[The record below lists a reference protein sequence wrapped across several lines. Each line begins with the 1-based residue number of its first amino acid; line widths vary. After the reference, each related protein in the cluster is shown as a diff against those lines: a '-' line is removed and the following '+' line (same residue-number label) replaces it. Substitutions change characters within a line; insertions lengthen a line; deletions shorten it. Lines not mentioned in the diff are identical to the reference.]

1 MPTRIATMLRAATG
15 TRTKPAFWPRALA
28 ACALWLALQLAQAA
42 TAMHGLPLMRQ
53 FGAGDLPAAP
63 FYSDIVVDAQGT
75 LYAGSSEGVMVFR
88 SGLWELFELPHRAAA
103 YTLLAA
109 TDGRL
114 YVGGSGVLGELR
126 READGSLHFVDL
138 QPLFA
143 GDDGAPLPP
152 SDFYGLLETARG
164 VVANDGRQLYLLRRD
179 GGASRRELPADAAQM
194 LFAAAGE
201 LYVRVAGTGLCR
213 IDETG
218 PVPLPGTRALEPLR
232 LSGLWAQD
240 GGLLYAASDGFH
252 FGDADGVRK
261 LASDADAAFAA
272 HAPYSSIRL
281 PDGGFVFGAYDGT
294 LMHFSPEL
302 RLLDSFQLAPDNLTG
317 FGLDLEGGLWV
328 VGRSGLTRLRLPSP
342 WTVFDQRHG
351 LTNRLYDSAWY
362 DGSLWLAGTGLWRA
376 EPTMAGGVPHF
387 EPQPGLSTRLEV
399 FVLRATDAGLL
410 IGDRLGLT
418 VIDPGEKQPRRLYG
432 PRLGNGVHALM
443 PSAFDATRALA
454 VGGRE
459 ALWLAQRDGRWQVA
473 ARWPSDLG
481 GFTGLD
487 GLVETA
493 PGEFWA
499 GDTRGGA
506 HRWRFDPGS
515 GEMHEQRHFG
525 AAEGLSLEDGRAT
538 HLLRIDDVLYAVADR
553 DVRRLEGERFVPA
566 RLPLLPGL
574 ERPWELEVTTTA
586 IGSFAWTTRQLWWR
600 RLGEETFHLQQIG
613 SSRVPGYTAMS
624 MQSDGRL
631 RLAAWDSLLQ
641 FDPDVVPSAPVP
653 LHARLDQVRLLRP
666 DAAQAL
672 LPLQPAVLQEMPP
685 GSGLALRFGL
695 ATMEPDVEFR
705 YRMSGYSE
713 AWSEWSAN
721 RDLGYRRL
729 PPGEYR
735 FELQARTRG
744 GRQARP
750 LIYPLR
756 VAPFWYER
764 GVVQVLFGVFGVLLV
779 ALAVH
784 ARYRSIKARNRELE
798 RRIAERTGELEAA
811 NRRLTELAVVDGLT
825 GIANRH
831 AMERALQR
839 GWQRCAERG
848 EPLAVVMADVD
859 HFKQFNDNHGHQAG
873 DMQLRRVAG
882 VLAAEVSGVDELAA
896 RYGGEEFV
904 LILPGIDGG
913 AAEQRAER
921 VRQRAAAAMAA
932 AGLPGSISL
941 GVAATVSVAGGDPAA
956 LVRCADQA
964 LYRAK
969 HGGRD
974 RVERAGE
981 ADFAA
986 VAQAG
991 LIAAETVARSPQA
1004 TLSSA
1009 P

>member
-1 MPTRIATMLRAATG
+1 MLRAAAG

-28 ACALWLALQLAQAA
+28 ACGLWLALQVAQGAV
-42 TAMHGLPLMRQ
+42 AMHGLPLMRH

-63 FYSDIVVDAQGT
+63 FYSDIAVDAQGT

-88 SGLWELFELPHRAAA
+88 SGLWELFELPRRAAV

-109 TDGRL
+109 ADGRL
-114 YVGGSGVLGELR
+114 YVGGTGVLGELR
-126 READGSLHFVDL
+126 READGSLRFIDL
-138 QPLFA
+138 QQRFT

-152 SDFYGLLETARG
+152 SDFYGLQETARG
-164 VVANDGRQLYLLRRD
+164 VVASNGRQLYLLRND
-179 GGASRRELPADAAQM
+179 GGATRRELPADAGQV

-201 LYVRVAGTGLCR
+201 LYVQVDGTGLCR

-218 PVPLPGTRALEPLR
+218 LVPLPGMRALEPLR

-252 FGDADGVRK
+252 FGDAGGVRK

-272 HAPYSSIRL
+272 HAPYSGIRL

-302 RLLDSFQLAPDNLTG
+302 RLLDSFQLARGSLDG
-317 FGLDLEGGLWV
+317 FGLDRDGGLWV
-328 VGRSGLTRLRLPSP
+328 VGKAGLTRLRLPSP

-351 LTNRLYDSAWY
+351 LTNRLYDSAWH
-362 DGSLWLAGTGLWRA
+362 DGSLWVGAIGLWRA
-376 EPTMAGGVPHF
+376 EPALAGGVPHF
-387 EPQPGLSTRLEV
+387 KPQPGLSTHLEV
-399 FVLRATDAGLL
+399 FALRGTDAGLL
-410 IGDRLGLT
+410 IGDRLGLA
-418 VIDPGEKQPRRLYG
+418 VLDPGAEQPRRLYG
-432 PRLGNGVHALM
+432 PRLGSGVHALL

-454 VGGRE
+454 VGGQE
-459 ALWLAQRDGRWQVA
+459 GLWLAQRDGRWQVA

-493 PGEFWA
+493 PGEVWA

-506 HRWRFDPGS
+506 HRWRFDPDS
-515 GEMHEQRHFG
+515 GELHEQRRFG
-525 AAEGLSLEDGRAT
+525 AAEGLSLEAGQAT
-538 HLLRIDDVLYAVADR
+538 HLLRIDDVLYAVADQ

-566 RLPLLPGL
+566 SLPALAGL
-574 ERPWELEVTTTA
+574 QRPWELAAASTA
-586 IGSFAWTTRQLWWR
+586 IGSFAWTSRQLWWR
-600 RLGEETFHLQQIG
+600 RPGEKTFRLQQVG
-613 SSRVPGYTAMS
+613 SSRVPGYAAVS
-624 MQSDGRL
+624 LQGDGRL
-631 RLAAWDSLLQ
+631 RLIAWDSVLQ
-641 FDPDVVPSAPVP
+641 FDPDVAQAVPAR
-653 LHARLDQVRLLRP
+653 LHARLDQVRLLQADRP
-666 DAAQAL
+666 SAL
-672 LPLQPAVLQEMPP
+672 LPLQAGAMQALPP
-685 GSGLALRFGL
+685 GSGLALGFGI
-695 ATMEPDVEFR
+695 AAMEPDVEFR

-713 AWSEWSAN
+713 AWSEWSTN
-721 RDLGYRRL
+721 RELGYRRL

-735 FELQARTRG
+735 FELQARTRD
-744 GRQARP
+744 GRRADP
-750 LIYPLR
+750 LVYPLQ

-764 GVVQVLFGVFGVLLV
+764 GAVRVLFGLLGMLLV
-779 ALAVH
+779 VLAVQ
-784 ARYRSIKARNRELE
+784 ARYRVIRARNHELE

-811 NRRLTELAVVDGLT
+811 NRQLTELAVVDGLT

-831 AMERALQR
+831 AMERALSR
-839 GWQRCAERG
+839 GWQRCAEHG

-873 DMQLRRVAG
+873 DQQLRRVAG

-904 LILPGIDGG
+904 LILPGIDRV
-913 AAEQRAER
+913 AAILRAER
-921 VRQRAAAAMAA
+921 VRRQAEAAMAA

-941 GVAATVSVAGGDPAA
+941 GVAVTVPAAGGDPAL

-969 HGGRD
+969 HGGRN
-974 RVERAGE
+974 RVECAGG
-981 ADFAA
+981 DDLA
-986 VAQAG
+986 VLAQAG
-991 LIAAETVARSPQA
+991 VIAAETVARPPQP